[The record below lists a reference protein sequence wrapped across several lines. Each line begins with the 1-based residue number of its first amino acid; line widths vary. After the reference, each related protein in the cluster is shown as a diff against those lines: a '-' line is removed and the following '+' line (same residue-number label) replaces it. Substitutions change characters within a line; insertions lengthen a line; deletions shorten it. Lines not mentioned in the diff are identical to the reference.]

1 MKIDLPGGNW
11 AELKDP
17 DELTGADQ
25 DTYYD
30 QYDAIMA
37 KLDQVLF
44 NQTKPSKSEE
54 KIMSALDDLK
64 AQVEMNTNLEQSGI
78 QLIQGIAREL
88 EEANNSG
95 DNAAIQV
102 LTQQLQS
109 SAAALS
115 AAIAANTEVTPVT

>member
-1 MKIDLPGGNW
+1 MAQLF
-11 AELKDP
+11 
-17 DELTGADQ
+17 GAFYWSKAD
-25 DTYYD
+25 
-30 QYDAIMA
+30 YDAIMA

-78 QLIQGIAREL
+78 QLIQGIARQL